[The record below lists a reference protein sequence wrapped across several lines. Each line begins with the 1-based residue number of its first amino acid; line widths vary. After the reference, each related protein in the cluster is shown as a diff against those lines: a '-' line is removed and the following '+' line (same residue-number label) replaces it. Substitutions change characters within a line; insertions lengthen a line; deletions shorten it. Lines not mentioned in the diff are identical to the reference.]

1 MRVHLVDGTYELFR
15 HFFALPEQVNA
26 EGEQVAAIAG
36 VVGSMLGFLES
47 GVTHLGVATDHVI
60 ESFRNELY
68 GGYKTGDGIDPKL
81 WSQFH
86 PLEEALRAMGVV
98 VWDMVEFEADDALA
112 SAARVAAGDA
122 RVEEVLICTPD
133 KDLAQSVVGRRVVQF
148 DRRKREL
155 RDEAGVITKF
165 GVPPS
170 SIPDYLALVGDS
182 ADGYPG
188 IPGWGPK
195 ASAALLAHYGQ
206 IDRIPVDVRAWA
218 VTVRGADRLAAS
230 LNERR
235 DEAMLYR
242 TLATLRTD
250 APVGQVDDWQ
260 WRGPTPEFVN
270 VAARLR
276 QPALAERAARL
287 GVARGTS

>member
-86 PLEEALRAMGVV
+86 PLEEALRAMGVI

-112 SAARVAAGDA
+112 SAARVAAQDE

-195 ASAALLAHYGQ
+195 ASATLLAHYGQ
-206 IDRIPVDVRAWA
+206 IDRIPVDVRTWA

-242 TLATLRTD
+242 TLSTLRTD

-260 WRGPTPEFVN
+260 SRGPTPEFVN

-276 QPALAERAARL
+276 QPALAERAGRL

>member
-1 MRVHLVDGTYELFR
+1 M
-15 HFFALPEQVNA
+15 NA

-195 ASAALLAHYGQ
+195 ASATLLAHYGQ
-206 IDRIPVDVRAWA
+206 IDRIPVDVRTWA

-250 APVGQVDDWQ
+250 APVGQVDDWH

-276 QPALAERAARL
+276 QPALAERAGRL